1 VISIRR
7 AEPDD
12 SAFMVELANHPEV
25 APFLGARRARDE
37 AAIREQIERSQ
48 AEPASFGRL
57 IIEVDGR
64 HAGVLGYH
72 VVNERN
78 RIAHL
83 EALAVHPDFRGQ
95 RLADEAARI
104 FQRYLI
110 GELGFHRLELEC
122 YAFNERAIAHAA
134 RSGFVREGVKRK
146 AYQRDGQ
153 WVDSVLF
160 ALVAEDLDES
170 VPGMRS

>member
-1 VISIRR
+1 VIRIRR

-12 SAFMVELANHPEV
+12 VAFMVELANHADV

-37 AAIREQIERSQ
+37 AGIREQIERSQ
-48 AEPASFGRL
+48 GEPASFGRL
-57 IIEVDGR
+57 IIEVDGVR
-64 HAGVLGYH
+64 AGVMGYH

-83 EALAVHPDFRGQ
+83 EALAVHPDFRGN
-95 RLADEAARI
+95 RIADEAARLL
-104 FQRYLI
+104 QRYLI

-122 YAFNERAIAHAA
+122 YAFNERAIAHAERA
-134 RSGFVREGVKRK
+134 GFVCEGRKRK
-146 AYQRDGQ
+146 AYERDGE

-160 ALVAEDLDES
+160 ALVAEDLHES
-170 VPGMRS
+170 DTGTGS

>member
-1 VISIRR
+1 VIAIRR

-12 SAFMVELANHPEV
+12 AAFMVELANHTDV

-37 AAIREQIERSQ
+37 AAIRAQIERSH

-57 IIEVDGR
+57 IIEVDGSR
-64 HAGVLGYH
+64 AGVMGYH

-83 EALAVHPDFRGQ
+83 EALAVHPDFRGHRIADDSA
-95 RLADEAARI
+95 RLL
-104 FQRYLI
+104 QRYLI

-122 YAFNERAIAHAA
+122 YAFNERAIAHAERA
-134 RSGFVREGVKRK
+134 GFVREGVKRK
-146 AYQRDGQ
+146 AYERDGQ

-160 ALVAEDLDES
+160 ALVAEDVVES
-170 VPGMRS
+170 GRGTTT